1 MDGHAAGQ
9 RDIDLVL
16 VTGAGASRSFGAE
29 RLFPLMRDFAHAI
42 RAKVVETPNAN
53 TMVMNNML
61 PLDKGISGP
70 EFERRLGQFLRQ
82 AEAFR
87 AMEPLLKPS
96 LNLFQI
102 HQAVKGVQPSGK
114 SALEEWHWFMQ
125 VVIDEMIEVINRTLF
140 DLFASRINT
149 DSAASGYGWLLT
161 QLGITSAKSS
171 FVYAT
176 TNYDTVGESALK
188 RLGYNIE
195 WGRPPQLDAS
205 PDEVLRV
212 DRLIE
217 RLPGIVPVL
226 HLHGRVGWYIRR
238 LDLQRQVTELISP
251 IYNKDSGVP
260 VVVWPDDT
268 KDASTYSAQPIID
281 SLWSQFRET
290 LSRARK
296 VLVLGHSLNDAF
308 LIQAISANVPS
319 DRLAVTVFGEGP
331 DHDGVVERVREGLGQ
346 VTTIL
351 LDFDKSPSGNNEI
364 ANWTERVHALDS
376 ARR

>member
-1 MDGHAAGQ
+1 MDGDADT

-16 VTGAGASRSFGAE
+16 VTGAGASVAFGAE
-29 RLFPLMRDFAHAI
+29 RRFPLMKGFADAI

-70 EFERRLGQFLRQ
+70 DFERVLGRFLRQ

-87 AMEPLLKPS
+87 GMEPLLKPS
-96 LNLFQI
+96 LDLFQI
-102 HQAVKGVQPSGK
+102 HQAVKGIQPSGK

-125 VVIDEMIEVINRTLF
+125 VVIDELIEVLNQTLF

-149 DSAASGYGWLLT
+149 DAAASGYGWLLG
-161 QLGITSAKSS
+161 QLGITSARSS

-176 TNYDTVGESALK
+176 TNYDTVGENAL
-188 RLGYNIE
+188 RVLGYNIE
-195 WGRPPQLDAS
+195 WGRPPQLVAS
-205 PDEVLRV
+205 ADEVVRV

-217 RLPGIVPVL
+217 RLPGVVPVL

-281 SLWSQFRET
+281 SLWSQFRQT
-290 LSRARK
+290 LGRAQK
-296 VLVLGHSLNDAF
+296 VLVLGHSLNDRI
-308 LIQAISANVPS
+308 LIEAISTNVPTH
-319 DRLAVTVFGEGP
+319 RIAVTVFDGP
-331 DHDGVVERVREGLGQ
+331 DHDGVVARAREAFGSNVATL
-346 VTTIL
+346 L
-351 LDFDKSPSGNNEI
+351 LDFNKSPQGNEEP
-364 ANWTERVHALDS
+364 ARWAERVDQLG
-376 ARR
+376 